1 MQYRPFGR
9 TGLKVSS
16 LVLGTDN
23 LANPTPESESLAILD
38 AAVAGGI
45 NLIDTSNSYAAGA
58 TTCWW
63 PPRSSTP
70 PARASTIGA

>member
-1 MQYRPFGR
+1 MQYRPLGR

-23 LANPTPESESLAILD
+23 LANPTPDAESLAILD

-45 NLIDTSNSYAAGA
+45 NLVDTSNSYAGGQAEIG
-58 TTCWW
+58 
-63 PPRSSTP
+63 
-70 PARASTIGA
+70 RASCRERV